1 MNGLKMA
8 EPLKTLKIRT
18 LNRGAMNLEA
28 NVNFDRRCI
37 MADLK
42 YNMSFTAGG
51 LFLLES
57 IPVAETYLQLRD
69 WKKTKEKMLAE
80 NTIQSKTNASLVR
93 FNREVVTRLELL
105 TDDQIKLLVEGSTT
119 EKKLILWVAVCRK
132 HKFINDFA
140 IEVVREKFLQLNYK
154 ITYKD
159 FDIFFNQ
166 KAEWHDELDK
176 LTDSTRGKIR
186 QVLFRMMREADI
198 LLPND
203 EINRIHLTSKFIETM
218 KRTNRAEFS
227 IFPITELE
235 ISKALDV

>member
-1 MNGLKMA
+1 MEFIN
-8 EPLKTLKIRT
+8 E
-18 LNRGAMNLEA
+18 
-28 NVNFDRRCI
+28 FDRRCI

-57 IPVAETYLQLRD
+57 IPVAETYLQHRD
-69 WKKTKEKMLAE
+69 WKITKEIVLAE
-80 NTIQSKTNASLVR
+80 NTIQSKTNASLIR
-93 FNREVVTRLELL
+93 FNREVVSRLEIL
-105 TDDQIKLLVEGSTT
+105 TDEQIKLLVDGSAT

-140 IEVVREKFLQLNYK
+140 IEVIREKFLQLNYK

-227 IFPITELE
+227 VFPISELE

>member
-1 MNGLKMA
+1 MELIK
-8 EPLKTLKIRT
+8 E
-18 LNRGAMNLEA
+18 
-28 NVNFDRRCI
+28 FDRRCI

-57 IPVAETYLQLRD
+57 IPVAETYLKLQNWD
-69 WKKTKEKMLAE
+69 KAKEILLSE
-80 NTIQSKTNASLVR
+80 NTIQSKTNASLIR
-93 FNREVVTRLELL
+93 FNREVVSRLQLL
-105 TDDQIKLLVEGSTT
+105 TDDQIKLLVEGSVT
-119 EKKLILWVAVCRK
+119 ERKLILWVAVCRK

-154 ITYKD
+154 VTYKD

-176 LTDSTRGKIR
+176 LTDSTRSKVR

-218 KRTNRAEFS
+218 KRTNRTEFS

>member
-1 MNGLKMA
+1 MS
-8 EPLKTLKIRT
+8 
-18 LNRGAMNLEA
+18 LEMD
-28 NVNFDRRCI
+28 FDQRCI

-57 IPVAETYLQLRD
+57 VPVAETYLQVRD
-69 WKKTKEKMLAE
+69 WDKTKEILQSE
-80 NTIQSKTNASLVR
+80 NTIQSKTNASLIR
-93 FNREVVTRLELL
+93 FNREIVSRLLLL
-105 TDDQIKLLVEGSTT
+105 TDGQIKLLVEGSMG
-119 EKKLILWVAVCRK
+119 ERKLILWMAICRK

-140 IEVVREKFLQLNYK
+140 VEVIREKFLQLNYK

-176 LTDSTRGKIR
+176 LTDTSRSKLR

-198 LLPND
+198 LLEND
-203 EINRIHLTSKFIETM
+203 EINRVHLTSNFITTM

-227 IFPITELE
+227 IFPISELE
-235 ISKALDV
+235 ITKALDV

>member
-1 MNGLKMA
+1 MTNSTFVTESIFG
-8 EPLKTLKIRT
+8 KTIMGD
-18 LNRGAMNLEA
+18 LN
-28 NVNFDRRCI
+28 
-37 MADLK
+37 
-42 YNMSFTAGG
+42 YNMSFTSGG
-51 LFLLES
+51 LFILES
-57 IPVAETYLQLRD
+57 VF
-69 WKKTKEKMLAE
+69 LAE
-80 NTIQSKTNASLVR
+80 LYLKNLDWNKVKEQITKINGLQTKTRASFIR
-93 FNREVVTRLELL
+93 YYGEISTRLKLL
-105 TDDQIKLLVEGSTT
+105 CDDQIKLIVEGSLQ
-119 EKKLILWVAVCRK
+119 ERKWILWVAVCRK
-132 HKFINDFA
+132 HKIINDFA

>member
-1 MNGLKMA
+1 MELIK
-8 EPLKTLKIRT
+8 E
-18 LNRGAMNLEA
+18 
-28 NVNFDRRCI
+28 FDRRCI

-57 IPVAETYLQLRD
+57 IPVAETYLQLQNWD
-69 WKKTKEKMLAE
+69 KAKEILLSE
-80 NTIQSKTNASLVR
+80 NTIQSKTNASLIR
-93 FNREVVTRLELL
+93 FNREVVSRLQLL
-105 TDDQIKLLVEGSTT
+105 TDDQIKLLVEGTSA

-132 HKFINDFA
+132 HQFISDFA
-140 IEVVREKFLQLNYK
+140 IEVVREKFLQLNFK
-154 ITYKD
+154 MAYKD
-159 FDIFFNQ
+159 FDVFFNQ

-176 LTDSTRGKIR
+176 LTDSSRNKLR

-203 EINRIHLTSKFIETM
+203 EINRVHLTSGFIETM

-227 IFPITELE
+227 IFPITDLE
-235 ISKALDV
+235 ITKALDI

>member
-1 MNGLKMA
+1 MD
-8 EPLKTLKIRT
+8 
-18 LNRGAMNLEA
+18 
-28 NVNFDRRCI
+28 FDQRCI

-57 IPVAETYLQLRD
+57 VPVAETYLQVRD
-69 WKKTKEKMLAE
+69 WDKTKEILQSE
-80 NTIQSKTNASLVR
+80 NTIQSKTNASLIR
-93 FNREVVTRLELL
+93 FNREIVSRLLLL
-105 TDDQIKLLVEGSTT
+105 TDGQIKLLVEGSMG
-119 EKKLILWVAVCRK
+119 ERKLILWMAICRK

-140 IEVVREKFLQLNYK
+140 VEVIREKFLQLNYK

-176 LTDSTRGKIR
+176 LTDTSRSKLR

-198 LLPND
+198 LLEND
-203 EINRIHLTSKFIETM
+203 EINRVHLTSNFITTM

-227 IFPITELE
+227 IFPISELE
-235 ISKALDV
+235 ITKALDV

>member
-1 MNGLKMA
+1 MELIK
-8 EPLKTLKIRT
+8 E
-18 LNRGAMNLEA
+18 
-28 NVNFDRRCI
+28 FDRRCI

-57 IPVAETYLQLRD
+57 IPVAETYLKLQNWD
-69 WKKTKEKMLAE
+69 KAKEILLSE
-80 NTIQSKTNASLVR
+80 NTIQSKTNASLIR
-93 FNREVVTRLELL
+93 FNREVVSRLQLL
-105 TDDQIKLLVEGSTT
+105 TDDQIKLLVEGSVT
-119 EKKLILWVAVCRK
+119 ERKLILWVAVCRK

-154 ITYKD
+154 VTYKD

-176 LTDSTRGKIR
+176 LTDSTRSKVR

-198 LLPND
+198 LLAND

-218 KRTNRAEFS
+218 KRTNRTEFS

>member
-1 MNGLKMA
+1 MEM
-8 EPLKTLKIRT
+8 E
-18 LNRGAMNLEA
+18 
-28 NVNFDRRCI
+28 FDRRCI

-57 IPVAETYLQLRD
+57 IPVAETYLQLQNWD
-69 WKKTKEKMLAE
+69 KAKEILLAE
-80 NTIQSKTNASLVR
+80 NTIQSKTNASLIR
-93 FNREVVTRLELL
+93 FNREVVSRLQLL
-105 TDDQIKLLVEGSTT
+105 TDDQIKLLVEGSAT
-119 EKKLILWVAVCRK
+119 ERKLILWVAVCRK

-203 EINRIHLTSKFIETM
+203 EINRIHLTSKFIESM
-218 KRTNRAEFS
+218 KRTNRTEFS
-227 IFPITELE
+227 ILPISELE

>member
-1 MNGLKMA
+1 MELIK
-8 EPLKTLKIRT
+8 E
-18 LNRGAMNLEA
+18 
-28 NVNFDRRCI
+28 FDRRCI

-57 IPVAETYLQLRD
+57 IPVAETYLQLQNWD
-69 WKKTKEKMLAE
+69 KAKEILLSE
-80 NTIQSKTNASLVR
+80 NTIQSKTNASLIR
-93 FNREVVTRLELL
+93 FNREVVSRLQLL
-105 TDDQIKLLVEGSTT
+105 TDDQIKLLVEGSVT
-119 EKKLILWVAVCRK
+119 ERKLILWVAVCRK

-154 ITYKD
+154 VTYKD

-176 LTDSTRGKIR
+176 LTDSTRSKVR

-218 KRTNRAEFS
+218 KRTNRTEFS